1 MCATSSLILRQF
13 CNLIAIHVSAEIHR
27 HVHLSVSFTVARIM
41 SV

>member
-1 MCATSSLILRQF
+1 MCAISSLVLRQF

-27 HVHLSVSFTVARIM
+27 HVHSLVSFIVARIM